1 MASNLN
7 LNVTIGADVN
17 KLNKGI
23 SDAVNIVKGG
33 SSQIEKIAKGS
44 QKALEEALGGGNL
57 RVKSKQLNDLIK
69 RGEGDMKAF
78 KSEIDRLNKKLAA
91 SSKWDIETRKQLN
104 AEGKKLV
111 KQYNE
116 ERNAVRNLTI
126 ARDELN
132 YKIQESSRNAEANT
146 QATEALS
153 RSINAAASAVL
164 LFSDGNDELSSVMKV
179 IRIAMGAASAA
190 VALYNLSQRDNAIF
204 TAVAEK
210 AQMAYAAVVGTSTGA
225 LKAFRIALAASGIGL
240 AVAVVASLAS
250 SFSELTSETD
260 GLTDAQKRYRDTAI
274 DLATAGQEE
283 AASIQSLVEIIK
295 DQNVSTRTKLQAYE
309 ELKKSVPLLE
319 GYTLD
324 EALANDKLTEATDR
338 AIAAIIARS
347 KAEVFAQASAE
358 ELKKS
363 LEAQSMTTEEAL
375 SWWEKLVARSKTA
388 FRPIAP
394 AAGEAMAAFAKKTEL
409 ANEAI
414 AKSNEYQAQ
423 AKALL
428 REAITLESFLGETK
442 KTVRAKDL
450 KDYEKYLDELLK
462 LEIAMQENL
471 NKLYVDQEL
480 KRLTTVSARR
490 KPREMTEA
498 DLAPASAATAPTGGL
513 LMQMAQENQDAAS
526 LDLEALAEW
535 RKNNEAL
542 FLAME
547 IRARKMEQFKDRM
560 KVAAEQA
567 SAALEQMSGEMLS
580 AFGEMVGD
588 ALSGKADAMQ
598 TFLQSFA
605 SSLAGFLGTFGQALI
620 AQGIA
625 IDAFK
630 ESLENL
636 DPVVA
641 IVAGVGLVAASKLV
655 KNAMAQGGSV
665 KAFADGGI
673 VSGPTLGLMGEY
685 PGASSNPE
693 VIAPLDKLQSMLN
706 VSGGGNFVATTKFDG
721 RDLWLAVNRYEKDK
735 ARG

>member
-721 RDLWLAVNRYEKDK
+721 RDLWLAVNGYEKDK